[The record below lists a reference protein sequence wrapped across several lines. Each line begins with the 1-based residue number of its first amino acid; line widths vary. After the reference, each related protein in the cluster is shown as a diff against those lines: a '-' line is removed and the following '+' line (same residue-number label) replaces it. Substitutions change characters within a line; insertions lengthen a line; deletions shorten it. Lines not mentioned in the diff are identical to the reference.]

1 GQAAHLSG
9 YNVTNIESLLF
20 VAQNTNINVGGL
32 LFAGILFASLGAV
45 LDIAMDVS
53 AAVTELHAANS
64 QNDRKTLFMSGMH
77 VGQDVMGTMAATLI
91 LAVFGGSLGA
101 WVIDYVY
108 DLPLLQ
114 LLNSNGL
121 DIVLMQ
127 GLSGGI
133 GVILTVPFAASASSW
148 LLLRKGA

>member
-1 GQAAHLSG
+1 
-9 YNVTNIESLLF
+9 
-20 VAQNTNINVGGL
+20 
-32 LFAGILFASLGAV
+32 
-45 LDIAMDVS
+45 MDVS
-53 AAVTELHAANS
+53 AAVTELHAANP
-64 QNDRKTLFMSGMH
+64 QKDRKALFMSGMH